1 MDSFLTNVYTCI
13 LYVCRFDIGNEYLNI
28 LPRVFFCF
36 AYEEDFNLHE
46 VWIYEEIRIDRLESY
61 HIYISISST
70 IMQTCDYQEDPVK
83 KRDTK
88 RFATRFHRTHILRL
102 HPPEE
107 KYIGNKK
114 KASAYQQ
121 KSQKASVRGQDGVS
135 VQ

>member
-1 MDSFLTNVYTCI
+1 MKKLGSIVLKAI
-13 LYVCRFDIGNEYLNI
+13 
-28 LPRVFFCF
+28 
-36 AYEEDFNLHE
+36 
-46 VWIYEEIRIDRLESY
+46 
-61 HIYISISST
+61 IYIYQYPQT